1 MRIKKIIL
9 FTLISTFIFFNTFSQ
24 EVFFE
29 ASDMEVK
36 DDGNIVFGYNSI
48 TNIPSDNIKIFSDKV
63 KYVKDKN
70 IIVFNDNV
78 IVEDK
83 LNNITIYSQ
92 QITYEK
98 NKDLIFSNGKTRFD
112 IENKY
117 KVKSKNVFYD
127 RNSNKI
133 YSDEETIIWDDEIN
147 IYNLK
152 EKFVFDLINETINS
166 NKSIIIDK
174 DENKYFFNKLAV
186 NLINNEIA
194 GQELKIQYEKSY
206 FGNKD
211 NEPLLKGRSSY
222 SNDNELKVYKGVF
235 STCSTLDKKCRGWEL
250 NTNEFKHDKK
260 ERMFKYK
267 HSWLKIFDYKI
278 FYLPF
283 FSHPDPTVKRK
294 SGFLTPTY
302 ASSENLGTSFNIP
315 YFKVLGPDKDLTLTA
330 RHYADKSFMLQNE
343 FRQVFENSRI
353 ISDFSFLVGNE
364 GTKSHLFYNQVGQLN
379 ETTSY
384 SINLQDVE
392 GDNYLK
398 RYQLKLTSPIINSE
412 SVLTSGAGLSWDWED
427 KSLDT
432 SFTVYEDLSKSYHD
446 RYQYIFPKF
455 SFRKK
460 VDIPENYNGSFN
472 FYSSGYNKNYNTNIN
487 ETILNNDF
495 SFESFDFI
503 NSIGL
508 ATKYNLLLK
517 NANSYNESSA
527 DKKKNDLF
535 GTAKLDMR
543 YPLQSKTSE
552 YTNFLTPRLSLRYSP
567 NGNDD
572 ISSNNLKL
580 NYGNAFSLNRIGTSS
595 MVEADEALTLGLEF
609 QREKNMV
616 GNIFEFRV
624 ANVFKRE
631 KNNKLPKM
639 SKLDQTRSDI
649 FGDVFFN
656 INEFLK
662 LKYRF
667 SYDRD
672 LDYSNLD
679 SINLDFAVNNFE
691 TNFNYHTEN
700 HDFGDS
706 ENISNVTQL
715 NLNKEHIFRLNT
727 SKNLRDNFMPY
738 YVLDYEYLTDC
749 LSINFNYRKTFYSDG
764 NLEPDQ
770 ELSFLIKIIPF
781 TELGVA
787 NVQNLINN

>member
-117 KVKSKNVFYD
+117 KVKTKNVFYD

-260 ERMFKYK
+260 ERMFKY
-267 HSWLKIFDYKI
+267 I
-278 FYLPF
+278 
-283 FSHPDPTVKRK
+283 
-294 SGFLTPTY
+294 
-302 ASSENLGTSFNIP
+302 
-315 YFKVLGPDKDLTLTA
+315 
-330 RHYADKSFMLQNE
+330 
-343 FRQVFENSRI
+343 
-353 ISDFSFLVGNE
+353 
-364 GTKSHLFYNQVGQLN
+364 
-379 ETTSY
+379 
-384 SINLQDVE
+384 
-392 GDNYLK
+392 
-398 RYQLKLTSPIINSE
+398 
-412 SVLTSGAGLSWDWED
+412 
-427 KSLDT
+427 
-432 SFTVYEDLSKSYHD
+432 
-446 RYQYIFPKF
+446 
-455 SFRKK
+455 
-460 VDIPENYNGSFN
+460 
-472 FYSSGYNKNYNTNIN
+472 
-487 ETILNNDF
+487 
-495 SFESFDFI
+495 
-503 NSIGL
+503 
-508 ATKYNLLLK
+508 
-517 NANSYNESSA
+517 
-527 DKKKNDLF
+527 
-535 GTAKLDMR
+535 
-543 YPLQSKTSE
+543 
-552 YTNFLTPRLSLRYSP
+552 
-567 NGNDD
+567 
-572 ISSNNLKL
+572 
-580 NYGNAFSLNRIGTSS
+580 
-595 MVEADEALTLGLEF
+595 
-609 QREKNMV
+609 
-616 GNIFEFRV
+616 
-624 ANVFKRE
+624 
-631 KNNKLPKM
+631 
-639 SKLDQTRSDI
+639 
-649 FGDVFFN
+649 
-656 INEFLK
+656 
-662 LKYRF
+662 
-667 SYDRD
+667 
-672 LDYSNLD
+672 
-679 SINLDFAVNNFE
+679 
-691 TNFNYHTEN
+691 
-700 HDFGDS
+700 
-706 ENISNVTQL
+706 
-715 NLNKEHIFRLNT
+715 
-727 SKNLRDNFMPY
+727 
-738 YVLDYEYLTDC
+738 
-749 LSINFNYRKTFYSDG
+749 
-764 NLEPDQ
+764 
-770 ELSFLIKIIPF
+770 
-781 TELGVA
+781 
-787 NVQNLINN
+787 